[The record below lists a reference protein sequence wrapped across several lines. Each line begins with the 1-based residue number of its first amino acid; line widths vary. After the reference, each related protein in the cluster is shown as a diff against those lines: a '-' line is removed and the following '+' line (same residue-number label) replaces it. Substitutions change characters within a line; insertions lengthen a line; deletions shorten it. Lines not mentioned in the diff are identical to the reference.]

1 MSKLTS
7 AERSKLPAKDFG
19 GPGRSFPMED
29 PNHARAAIT
38 GAVRAW
44 HAGHI
49 SDEEA
54 KHIIAEARAKLGEKS
69 NAGAE

>member
-1 MSKLTS
+1 MSKLT
-7 AERSKLPAKDFG
+7 AKERADLPKKDFG

-49 SDEEA
+49 TDEEA
-54 KHIIAEARAKLGEKS
+54 QHIIHEARGKLAKFDGDPT
-69 NAGAE
+69 